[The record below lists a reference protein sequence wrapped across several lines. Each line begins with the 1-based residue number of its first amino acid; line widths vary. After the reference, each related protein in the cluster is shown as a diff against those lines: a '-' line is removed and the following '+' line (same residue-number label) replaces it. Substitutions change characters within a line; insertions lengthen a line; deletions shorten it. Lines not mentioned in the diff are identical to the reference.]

1 MLFMR
6 LTPPMRRYSIRLAL
20 LLVVY
25 GLLLVFANWA
35 FPAVRDNRPLAYGL
49 AILPALPIVGVFV
62 VIGRLIVET
71 DDEYQRM
78 LFVKQTLIATGLT
91 LSIAAVWQWL
101 VNFDLATFPE
111 GYGIAVLWFAMFG
124 VGGIVARWRA

>member
-1 MLFMR
+1 MS
-6 LTPPMRRYSIRLAL
+6 LTPPMRRYTIRLIFC
-20 LLVVY
+20 LVAY
-25 GLLLVFANWA
+25 GLALVLANMA
-35 FPAVRDNRPLAYGL
+35 YPAVRHITPLAWGL

-91 LSIAAVWQWL
+91 LSIATVWQWL
-101 VNFDLATFPE
+101 VNFDLASFPE
-111 GYGIAVLWFAMFG
+111 GYGIAVLWFAMLG
-124 VGGIVARWRA
+124 VAAIVARWRA